1 MKELKKHLSLTGQVD
16 LLMSRGLIVRDK
28 QAAMHVLSNINY
40 YRFTGYLHGFKVKQT
55 GKYREE
61 TTFEEIHSLYSF
73 DQRFTRIL
81 MFALED
87 IEETLKT
94 RLSYTLTQAFPED
107 PLIYLQPKIYRN
119 GEDFTRFQAYFA
131 KEVDNNKKLPFIK
144 HHIDQY
150 GGQLPMWVAVEIM
163 TMGNIHALYKNLQ
176 APYQKEIAA
185 TYKTGVVQLSSW
197 IQNLTYTRNHLAH
210 YMRIY
215 DFNFGRTP
223 AQCNK
228 HHKYTKTTGKI
239 FDQIYVM
246 SFMYSDAMEWNN
258 YILPE
263 IEELLQRYS
272 VFVKL
277 DALGFPP
284 NWKEILTKRK
294 NAP

>member
-1 MKELKKHLSLTGQVD
+1 MKELKKHLSLSGQVD
-16 LLMSRGLIVRDK
+16 LLISRGLVVHDK
-28 QAAMHVLSNINY
+28 QAAMRVLSNINY
-40 YRFTGYLHGFKVKQT
+40 YRFTGYLHGFKIKQT
-55 GKYREE
+55 GKYKDG
-61 TTFEEIHSLYSF
+61 TTFEEIHALYAF

-94 RLSYTLTQAFPED
+94 RISYTLTQAFPDD
-107 PLIYLQPKIYRN
+107 PLIYLRPQIYRN
-119 GEDFTRFQAYFA
+119 GDDFTRFQAYFA
-131 KEVDNNKKLPFIK
+131 KEVENNKKLPFIK

-163 TMGNIHALYKNLQ
+163 TMGNLYALYKNLQ
-176 APYQKEIAA
+176 RTYQKEIAA
-185 TYKTGVVQLSSW
+185 TYQTGVVQMLSW

-223 AQCNK
+223 AQCNR
-228 HHKYTKTTGKI
+228 HHIYKTSTGRI

-246 SFMYSDAMEWNN
+246 SFMYSDAKEWND

-263 IEELLQRYS
+263 IEELLRRYNS
-272 VFVKL
+272 FVRL

-284 NWKEILTKRK
+284 NWKEILTK
-294 NAP
+294 